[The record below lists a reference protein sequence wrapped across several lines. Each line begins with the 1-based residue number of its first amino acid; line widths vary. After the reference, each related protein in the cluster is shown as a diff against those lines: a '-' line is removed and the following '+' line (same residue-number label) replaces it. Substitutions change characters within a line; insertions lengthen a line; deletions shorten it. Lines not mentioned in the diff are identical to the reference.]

1 MGALLD
7 LLRMDLAWSNILDHD
22 PVPVRLGWCRVFYT
36 AWRTWVFR
44 PVLLHRFAHWAWE
57 RKHNCLAV
65 LLETRSARS
74 YNAEISCAAV
84 IGGGLRLPHPQGV
97 VIGAGVEMGNYV
109 TVGQHATLG
118 GNFGRRDE
126 TGRMYPRIGDRC
138 WICTGAVVA
147 GPITVGK
154 YVLVGAN
161 AVVVRDVP
169 DYAVVGGVPAK
180 ILRIETPESS
190 WTRNTI
196 AARKPPASPDKAGDD

>member
-1 MGALLD
+1 
-7 LLRMDLAWSNILDHD
+7 
-22 PVPVRLGWCRVFYT
+22 
-36 AWRTWVFR
+36 
-44 PVLLHRFAHWAWE
+44 
-57 RKHNCLAV
+57 
-65 LLETRSARS
+65 
-74 YNAEISCAAV
+74 
-84 IGGGLRLPHPQGV
+84 
-97 VIGAGVEMGNYV
+97 MGNYV